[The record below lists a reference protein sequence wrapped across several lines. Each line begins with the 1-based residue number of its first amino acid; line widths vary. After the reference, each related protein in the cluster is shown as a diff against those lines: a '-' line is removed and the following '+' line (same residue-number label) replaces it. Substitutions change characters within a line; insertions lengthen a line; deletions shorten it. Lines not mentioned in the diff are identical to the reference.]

1 ILDEPTA
8 VLSPPQAAEL
18 FKSMRTLAAAGK
30 SIIFITHRLRE
41 VGAVAS
47 EVTILRQGK
56 VVADRAVA
64 GLDAQ
69 QMSVLMIGS
78 SDAGGRVETRPGA
91 AGDVVLR
98 LEAVTVEGRSVR
110 ALDDMHLEVRRGEI
124 VGVAGISGNGQTALA
139 EVAAGSIRPAAGRSV
154 SCSRESWPSSRT

>member
-1 ILDEPTA
+1 ERGGGRGDGGRGPARAAGAGCRLAPRARAWALGVGELQQLAILKLLFRGREILILDEPTA

-69 QMSVLMIGS
+69 QMS
-78 SDAGGRVETRPGA
+78 
-91 AGDVVLR
+91 
-98 LEAVTVEGRSVR
+98 
-110 ALDDMHLEVRRGEI
+110 
-124 VGVAGISGNGQTALA
+124 
-139 EVAAGSIRPAAGRSV
+139 
-154 SCSRESWPSSRT
+154 

>member
-1 ILDEPTA
+1 A
-8 VLSPPQAAEL
+8 
-18 FKSMRTLAAAGK
+18 MRTLAAAGK
-30 SIIFITHRLRE
+30 SIVVITPRLRE
-41 VGAVAS
+41 VGEVAS

-98 LEAVTVEGRSVR
+98 LEAATVEGRCVR
-110 ALDDMHLEVRRGEI
+110 ALDDMHLAGRRGAV
-124 VGVAGISGNGQTALA
+124 VGEGGVSG
-139 EVAAGSIRPAAGRSV
+139 
-154 SCSRESWPSSRT
+154 